1 MISVPSRSDD
11 PGDQIYRLERRL
23 AREREVRLM
32 AERIAEQGT
41 RDLFIQKQRLKLVE
55 SIASAANL
63 LDDPSDAFRVALDEI
78 CNYTGWPIGHVWIFA
93 EDQSETVELISS
105 GVWSSN
111 TSVETEDFRRVT
123 QSMTFGP
130 GSSLPG
136 RVLEKRHA
144 VWIADIGQDIHFQ
157 RARIARECGLRAAFA
172 FPALIGTE
180 VGAVL
185 EFFQSTTRAPD
196 EELMRTVE
204 QIGAQLGRV
213 VERKRNSDREAA
225 DKARLTH
232 MALHD
237 QESGLPN
244 RLWLEREAAIDAGL
258 WVVLLGVD
266 RFEVVRNAI
275 GYDSMARMMTAL
287 AARLVR
293 LAEGVAIAR
302 IGAGALGL
310 VVEAADEAGALII
323 AERLCATAEAPIR
336 LSGTTVDV
344 SLTAGVSTCGRQ
356 PGGVSSPID
365 RAAIALDQAR
375 AGKKRAT
382 LFDAVAYGNPG
393 GNLSLISDL
402 MVGLKTRDAWVAYQ
416 PKFELRTGVINGA
429 EALMRWRH
437 PRRGFVS
444 PDLFIGMAEETGQ
457 IRPLTEWIVRQA
469 IKDQR
474 TLAEAGHDIVL
485 SVNVSGRLLSDEN
498 FAEFALRKV
507 AASNARLCF
516 EITETAVIDNPEF
529 ALAIIDRFAAAGIGV
544 SIDDYGSGLSS
555 LAYLKQIR
563 ADELK
568 IDKSFIMPLDT
579 SSRDALLVKS
589 TIDLAHSLGLKVTAE
604 GVETATALA
613 LLKGMGCDIAQGY
626 FIGRP
631 MLIADLIV
639 RLGKP
644 AVPGVVSISSSSPKA
659 PTTGSM
665 ALSRVPSG

>member
-1 MISVPSRSDD
+1 MISVPAPSGD
-11 PGDQIYRLERRL
+11 PRDQIQRLERRL
-23 AREREVRLM
+23 AREREARLM
-32 AERIAEQGT
+32 AERIAEKVT

-78 CNYTGWPIGHVWIFA
+78 CNYTGWATGHVWIFA

-111 TSVETEDFRRVT
+111 TGPEAKAFRRVT
-123 QSMTFGP
+123 QAMTFGP
-130 GSSLPG
+130 GLSLPG
-136 RVLEKRHA
+136 RVLEKRQA
-144 VWIADIGQDIHFQ
+144 VWIADIGLDIHFQ
-157 RARIARECGLRAAFA
+157 RARIAQECGLRAAFA

-185 EFFQSTTRAPD
+185 EFFQITPRGPD

-213 VERKRNSDREAA
+213 VERKRNSDREAV

-275 GYDSMARMMTAL
+275 GYDSMAQMMTAL
-287 AARLVR
+287 GARLVG
-293 LAEGVAIAR
+293 LADGVAIAR
-302 IGAGALGL
+302 IDAGALGL

-323 AERLCATAEAPIR
+323 AERLCATAEAPIK
-336 LSGTTVDV
+336 LSGTTLDV

-382 LFDAVAYGNPG
+382 LFDAVAYGDPG

-402 MVGLKTRDAWVAYQ
+402 MAGLKTRDVWVAYQ
-416 PKFELRTGVINGA
+416 PKYDLRAGVINGA

-457 IRPLTEWIVRQA
+457 IRPLTEWVIRRA

-474 TLAEAGHDIVL
+474 TLAKAGHDVVL
-485 SVNVSGRLLSDEN
+485 SVNISGRLLSDEN
-498 FAEFALRKV
+498 FAEFALNKV
-507 AASNARLCF
+507 AAANARLCF
-516 EITETAVIDNPEF
+516 EITETAVIDNPEV

-613 LLKGMGCDIAQGY
+613 LLQGMGCDIAQGY
-626 FIGRP
+626 FIARP
-631 MLIADLIV
+631 MPIADLMV
-639 RLGKP
+639 RLGEP
-644 AVPGVVSISSSSPKA
+644 AVPGVVSIGSPGPEA
-659 PTTGSM
+659 PTPGWV
-665 ALSRVPSG
+665 ALSGALSG

>member
-1 MISVPSRSDD
+1 MISVPAPSGD
-11 PGDQIYRLERRL
+11 PRDQIQRLERRL
-23 AREREVRLM
+23 AREREARLM
-32 AERIAEQGT
+32 AERIAEKVT

-63 LDDPSDAFRVALDEI
+63 LDDPSDAFRVTLDEI
-78 CNYTGWPIGHVWIFA
+78 CNYTGWATGHVWIFA

-111 TSVETEDFRRVT
+111 TGPEAKAFRRVT
-123 QSMTFGP
+123 QAMTFGP
-130 GSSLPG
+130 GLSLPG
-136 RVLEKRHA
+136 RVLEKRQA
-144 VWIADIGQDIHFQ
+144 VWIADIGLDIHFQ
-157 RARIARECGLRAAFA
+157 RARIAQECGLRAAFA

-185 EFFQSTTRAPD
+185 EFFQITPRGPD

-213 VERKRNSDREAA
+213 VERKRNSDREAV

-275 GYDSMARMMTAL
+275 GYDSMAQMMTAL
-287 AARLVR
+287 GARLVG
-293 LAEGVAIAR
+293 LADGVAIAR
-302 IGAGALGL
+302 IDAGALGL

-323 AERLCATAEAPIR
+323 AERLCATAEAPIK
-336 LSGTTVDV
+336 LSGTTLDV

-382 LFDAVAYGNPG
+382 LFDAVAYGDPG

-402 MVGLKTRDAWVAYQ
+402 MAGLKTRDVWVAYQ
-416 PKFELRTGVINGA
+416 PKYDLRAGVINGA

-457 IRPLTEWIVRQA
+457 IRPLTEWVIRRA

-474 TLAEAGHDIVL
+474 TLAKAGHDVVL
-485 SVNVSGRLLSDEN
+485 SVNISGRLLSDEN
-498 FAEFALRKV
+498 FAEFALNKV
-507 AASNARLCF
+507 AAANARLCF
-516 EITETAVIDNPEF
+516 EITETAVIDNPEV

-613 LLKGMGCDIAQGY
+613 LLQGMGCDIAQGY
-626 FIGRP
+626 FIARP
-631 MLIADLIV
+631 MPIADLMV
-639 RLGKP
+639 RLGEP
-644 AVPGVVSISSSSPKA
+644 AVPGVVSIGSPGPEA
-659 PTTGSM
+659 PTPGWV
-665 ALSRVPSG
+665 ALSGALSG